1 MTPMNEP
8 ELRRELSQID
18 VPTPIDNASLAAS
31 VIGRGRGI
39 KRRRG
44 AIAAVA
50 ALAVVAGGVGIGIA
64 TQPRQNA
71 LPAEPTPTPSITAA
85 PTPSVSAKPTGT
97 PAATQTPE
105 ATPEVTPSMQPP
117 APVWTDLQN
126 LPDDVGSLG
135 DRGLPLDPRV
145 GETSDEG
152 SVERATMQLTC
163 HQQPFTLEAL
173 GTITGGRTIVESAP
187 TSAHW
192 QSILVF
198 GSEQDAADFMA
209 QARGKAEEC
218 HAAGTTPA
226 EPVEGVED
234 MFNRSVPV
242 YHDDETLGTDG
253 VIFGGYAEVSN
264 DGGTTFAPA
273 PDAVIT
279 YLARDANVVAVAQ
292 LGGEGA
298 GDMSAE
304 PGIDQELRSV
314 IGQILTR

>member
-44 AIAAVA
+44 AIAAVV
-50 ALAVVAGGVGIGIA
+50 ALAVVAGGVGVGIA
-64 TQPRQNA
+64 TLPRRDA
-71 LPAEPTPTPSITAA
+71 LPAEPTPTPSITVV
-85 PTPSVSAKPTGT
+85 PTPSASAP
-97 PAATQTPE
+97 
-105 ATPEVTPSMQPP
+105 PEVTPTAQPP
-117 APVWTDLQN
+117 APVWTDLEH
-126 LPDDVGSLG
+126 LPDNVGSLG

-145 GETSDEG
+145 GESSDEG
-152 SVERATMQLTC
+152 SVEHATMQLMC
-163 HQQPFTLEAL
+163 QQVAFRLEAL
-173 GTITGGRTIVESAP
+173 GTITGGRTIVDSAP
-187 TSAHW
+187 TSAQW

-209 QARGKAEEC
+209 QARGKAQEC
-218 HAAGTTPA
+218 MAAGTTPA

-253 VIFGGYAEVSN
+253 VIFGSYAEVSN

-279 YLARDANVVAVAQ
+279 YVAREANVVAVAQ

-298 GDMSAE
+298 GDMSTE
-304 PGIDQELRSV
+304 PGIDDELRTV
-314 IGQILTR
+314 IGQILAK